1 MQTRSSSH
9 TICRV
14 VIEPGAGT
22 PAPVPVPP
30 GKPHPAQTDEYA
42 YQIRSKAS
50 ILPYGHLVQCCKC
63 REKVLDAISC
73 RIQRSLCLL
82 LRVRVQMR
90 QGYTS
95 ESSMQRTDRKSTR
108 LNSSHVAISY
118 AV

>member
-82 LRVRVQMR
+82 LRVRSQVR
-90 QGYTS
+90 QGLTS
-95 ESSMQRTDRKSTR
+95 ERSMERSVPSGSTPP
-108 LNSSHVAISY
+108 SY
-118 AV
+118 TPHCKATT